1 MKKIIFSIATVL
13 SCGLLASCGTAG
25 NTGNT
30 TQNNGT
36 AELLGAVAGN
46 IIAGQTGID
55 GNTVANAGNIL
66 GNIISTFGSGVS
78 TNQSSLIGT
87 WTYEKPCIQF
97 ESESLLA
104 KAGGTLLAN
113 KVEEKLESYYQK
125 LGIKAGN
132 CKYVFEK
139 DNTVKY
145 TFGGRTYQGTYKFD
159 SKKRQVSIT
168 SALGTTVTAYVS
180 ITGNHM
186 GLTFDASKLLT
197 LLQSASAA
205 SSHLGTISAISSS
218 YSGMKAGVQFKK

>member
-55 GNTVANAGNIL
+55 GNTVANAGNI
-66 GNIISTFGSGVS
+66 ISTFGSGVS
-78 TNQSSLIGT
+78 INQSSLIGT

-113 KVEEKLESYYQK
+113 TGKPRE
-125 LGIKAGN
+125 G
-132 CKYVFEK
+132 F
-139 DNTVKY
+139 
-145 TFGGRTYQGTYKFD
+145 
-159 SKKRQVSIT
+159 RQLFQCIHDYIPMPGMFKPPIIGPSR
-168 SALGTTVTAYVS
+168 S
-180 ITGNHM
+180 
-186 GLTFDASKLLT
+186 F
-197 LLQSASAA
+197 
-205 SSHLGTISAISSS
+205 ISSCILT
-218 YSGMKAGVQFKK
+218 